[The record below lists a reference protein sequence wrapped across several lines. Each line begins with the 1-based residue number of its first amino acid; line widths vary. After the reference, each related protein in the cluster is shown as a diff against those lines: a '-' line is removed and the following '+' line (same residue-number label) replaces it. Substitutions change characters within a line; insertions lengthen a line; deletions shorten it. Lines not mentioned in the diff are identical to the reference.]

1 MDITEARAIDLTD
14 TTGAALMLDC
24 SVETI
29 RQLVFKKQLRCF
41 CFMDG
46 VLTEVSAK
54 GRSALFL
61 RDDIEKLPPRVWGW
75 PAGKPR
81 KKIAHQEV
89 GQ

>member
-1 MDITEARAIDLTD
+1 MNIQDARAVDLTD
-14 TTGAALMLDC
+14 TTGAALILDC

-61 RDDIEKLPPRVWGW
+61 RQDVEGLPPRVWGW
-75 PAGKPR
+75 PKHKKR
-81 KKIAHQEV
+81 KVAHSKQ
-89 GQ
+89 